1 MKRIIAC
8 LVLCRGPARQPG
20 GASRPPGPATASGA
34 KTVDISHFEF
44 HPHTLE
50 VTKGTRVVFS
60 NSSGTPHT
68 ATDRGVFDSG
78 HIKPGHSFAVRFEQK
93 GTFSY
98 HCKIH
103 PFMHGKI
110 VVVLHPGRKIT
121 DALAGQA

>member
-1 MKRIIAC
+1 MKRLGVLLA
-8 LVLCRGPARQPG
+8 LVTAFVLAAGQAAPA
-20 GASRPPGPATASGA
+20 SHSDPAAQASGA
-34 KTVDISHFEF
+34 KTVVINHFKY

-50 VTKGTRVVFS
+50 IATGTKVVFS
-60 NSSGTPHT
+60 NSAAIAHT
-68 ATDRGVFDSG
+68 ATDRGVFNSG

-110 VVVLHPGRKIT
+110 VVG
-121 DALAGQA
+121 